1 MKKII
6 LNSEDI
12 INKIKRISFEIIEKN
27 LNESE
32 IYLVGLMPN
41 GKYLSEKISKYISEN
56 SNINVNLIF
65 IKMDKKNYTL
75 KEITSEITSEIDLK
89 DLHKKIIVFVDDV
102 MNSGTTLIY
111 ALKKFLS
118 YNPKEIQIGV
128 LIERN
133 YKNFPIVS
141 NYKGLELSTSKE
153 EHVEVILGDTPKVI
167 IS

>member
-27 LNESE
+27 INENE
-32 IYLVGLMPN
+32 IYLVGLIPN
-41 GKYLSEKISKYISEN
+41 GKYLSKNISKYISEN
-56 SNINVNLIF
+56 SNINVKVIF

-75 KEITSEITSEIDLK
+75 KEITSEIDLK
-89 DLHKKIIVFVDDV
+89 DLNKKIIVFVDDV

-141 NYKGLELSTSKE
+141 NYKGLELRTSKE
-153 EHVEVILGDTPKVI
+153 EHVEVILGDIPKVI

>member
-65 IKMDKKNYTL
+65 IKMENKNVTL
-75 KEITSEITSEIDLK
+75 KEITSEIDLK
-89 DLHKKIIVFVDDV
+89 DLNKKIIVFVDDV

>member
-41 GKYLSEKISKYISEN
+41 GKYLSENISKYISEN

-65 IKMDKKNYTL
+65 IKMDNKNVTL
-75 KEITSEITSEIDLK
+75 KEITSEIDLK
-89 DLHKKIIVFVDDV
+89 DLNKKIIVFVDDV

>member
-27 LNESE
+27 INENE

-41 GKYLSEKISKYISEN
+41 GKYLSENISKYISEN
-56 SNINVNLIF
+56 SNINVNVIF
-65 IKMDKKNYTL
+65 IKMEKKNCTL
-75 KEITSEITSEIDLK
+75 KEITSEIDLK
-89 DLHKKIIVFVDDV
+89 HLHNKVIVFVDDV
-102 MNSGTTLIY
+102 MNSGNTLIY

>member
-27 LNESE
+27 INENE

-41 GKYLSEKISKYISEN
+41 GKYLSENISKYISEN
-56 SNINVNLIF
+56 SNINVKVIF

-75 KEITSEITSEIDLK
+75 KEITSEIDLK

-118 YNPKEIQIGV
+118 YNPKEILIGV
-128 LIERN
+128 LIEIALRPKSKLLSSGSN
-133 YKNFPIVS
+133 RPIIVCS
-141 NYKGLELSTSKE
+141 C
-153 EHVEVILGDTPKVI
+153 
-167 IS
+167 

>member
-6 LNSEDI
+6 LNSENI

-27 LNESE
+27 INENE

-41 GKYLSEKISKYISEN
+41 GKYLSENISKYISEN
-56 SNINVNLIF
+56 SNINVNVIF
-65 IKMDKKNYTL
+65 IKMEKKNYTL
-75 KEITSEITSEIDLK
+75 KKITSEIDLK
-89 DLHKKIIVFVDDV
+89 HLHNKVIVFVDDV

>member
-27 LNESE
+27 INENE

-41 GKYLSEKISKYISEN
+41 GKYLSENISKYISEN

-65 IKMDKKNYTL
+65 IKMDNKNVTL
-75 KEITSEITSEIDLK
+75 KEITSEIDLK
-89 DLHKKIIVFVDDV
+89 DLNKKIIVFVDDV

>member
-27 LNESE
+27 INENE

-41 GKYLSEKISKYISEN
+41 GKYLSENISKYISEN

-65 IKMDKKNYTL
+65 IKMENKNVTL
-75 KEITSEITSEIDLK
+75 KEITSEIDLK
-89 DLHKKIIVFVDDV
+89 DLNKKIIVFVDDV

>member
-27 LNESE
+27 INENE

-41 GKYLSEKISKYISEN
+41 GKYLSENISKYISEN
-56 SNINVNLIF
+56 SNINVNVIF

-75 KEITSEITSEIDLK
+75 KKITSEIDLK
-89 DLHKKIIVFVDDV
+89 HLHNKIVVFVDDV

>member
-27 LNESE
+27 INENE

-41 GKYLSEKISKYISEN
+41 GKYLSENISKYISEN
-56 SNINVNLIF
+56 SNINVKVIF

-75 KEITSEITSEIDLK
+75 KEITSEIDLK
-89 DLHKKIIVFVDDV
+89 DLNKKIIVFVDDV

>member
-27 LNESE
+27 INENE

-41 GKYLSEKISKYISEN
+41 GKYLSENISKYISEN
-56 SNINVNLIF
+56 SNINVKVIF

-75 KEITSEITSEIDLK
+75 KEITSEIDLK
-89 DLHKKIIVFVDDV
+89 DLHNKSVVFVDDV

-111 ALKKFLS
+111 AIKKFLS

>member
-27 LNESE
+27 INENE

-41 GKYLSEKISKYISEN
+41 GKYLSENISKYISEN
-56 SNINVNLIF
+56 SNINVNVIF
-65 IKMDKKNYTL
+65 IKMEKKNCTL
-75 KEITSEITSEIDLK
+75 KEITSEIDLK
-89 DLHKKIIVFVDDV
+89 DLNKKIIVFVDDV

>member
-27 LNESE
+27 INENE

-41 GKYLSEKISKYISEN
+41 GKYLSENISKYISEN
-56 SNINVNLIF
+56 SNINVNVIF
-65 IKMDKKNYTL
+65 IKMEKKNYTL
-75 KEITSEITSEIDLK
+75 KKITSEIDLK
-89 DLHKKIIVFVDDV
+89 HLHNKIVVFVDDV

>member
-27 LNESE
+27 INENE

-41 GKYLSEKISKYISEN
+41 GKYLSENISKYISEN
-56 SNINVNLIF
+56 SNINVKVIF

-75 KEITSEITSEIDLK
+75 KEITSEIDLK
-89 DLHKKIIVFVDDV
+89 DLQKKIIVFVDDV

>member
-27 LNESE
+27 INENE

-41 GKYLSEKISKYISEN
+41 GKYLSENISKYISEN
-56 SNINVNLIF
+56 SNINVNVIF
-65 IKMDKKNYTL
+65 IKMEKKNYTL
-75 KEITSEITSEIDLK
+75 KKITSEIDLK
-89 DLHKKIIVFVDDV
+89 HLHNKLVVFVDDV

>member
-27 LNESE
+27 INENE

-41 GKYLSEKISKYISEN
+41 GKYLSENISKYISEN
-56 SNINVNLIF
+56 SNINVKVIF

-75 KEITSEITSEIDLK
+75 KEITSEIDLK
-89 DLHKKIIVFVDDV
+89 DLHKKIVVFVDDV

-118 YNPKEIQIGV
+118 HNPKEIQIGV